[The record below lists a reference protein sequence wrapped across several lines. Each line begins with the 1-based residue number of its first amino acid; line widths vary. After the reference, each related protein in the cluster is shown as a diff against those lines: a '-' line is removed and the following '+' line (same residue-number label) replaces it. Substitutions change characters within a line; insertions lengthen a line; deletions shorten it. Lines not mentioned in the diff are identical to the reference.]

1 MSQENTITTYDLGV
15 VMKALPIIWNDPE
28 RYNKHVILVGT
39 FHFLRA
45 YMKMLG
51 EKMAGSGLSD
61 ILLEAGLISGGSLT
75 GVMSGKRYKHALH
88 CHKTMLESLEN
99 LLFARFSRDQ
109 PLPQLDQDSL
119 AKLEAAEKDPS
130 MLTVEEALQDEG
142 IKGLLNSYIQ
152 YWESGGLGKT
162 AELWMAY
169 MRHVRLMLTLLEAV
183 KTNNF
188 LLLQHYIYSNSKRNV
203 I

>member
-39 FHFLRA
+39 FHLLCA

-75 GVMSGKRYKHALH
+75 GVMSGKRYERALH
-88 CHKTMLESLEN
+88 CHKTMLESLEK

-119 AKLEAAEKDPS
+119 AKLEAAEKDP
-130 MLTVEEALQDEG
+130 
-142 IKGLLNSYIQ
+142 
-152 YWESGGLGKT
+152 
-162 AELWMAY
+162 
-169 MRHVRLMLTLLEAV
+169 
-183 KTNNF
+183 
-188 LLLQHYIYSNSKRNV
+188 
-203 I
+203 